1 MLLFP
6 ESLYFDTQLTNYLK
20 EDDFSKQLH
29 DKKID
34 GVYQRQKYRTFNVL
48 EDHAIYAKSVRWK
61 SVNLHIL
68 TLVFTNIPANVSF

>member
-48 EDHAIYAKSVRWK
+48 EDHAI
-61 SVNLHIL
+61 
-68 TLVFTNIPANVSF
+68 